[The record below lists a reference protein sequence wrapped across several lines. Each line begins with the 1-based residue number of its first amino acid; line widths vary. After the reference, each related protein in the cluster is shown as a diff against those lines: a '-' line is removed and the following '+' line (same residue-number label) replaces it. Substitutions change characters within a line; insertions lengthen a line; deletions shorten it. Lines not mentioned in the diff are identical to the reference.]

1 MEEYYDSEPTWASAV
16 WRQHPWLWWH
26 TLMGS
31 EDAKMD
37 THPGFLEMMELGV
50 GDATQ
55 ISIAFLVY
63 LDFMGGKN

>member
-1 MEEYYDSEPTWASAV
+1 
-16 WRQHPWLWWH
+16 
-26 TLMGS
+26 MGS